1 MSERTMRIHRFK
13 CSGCGK
19 PARTFL
25 PVWLCSDRRSRCD
38 VCVVEAG
45 AVTEVAVFDPATHRL
60 IPNDGSVVV
69 LEREDVEDVRTE
81 LLQWYWS
88 MKPQDYEVR
97 EHVSRLR
104 ARLRSAL
111 DACAPEGE
119 SDE

>member
-1 MSERTMRIHRFK
+1 MRIHRFK

-69 LEREDVEDVRTE
+69 LAVGDVDTLVDLASQAIEPWWKDEPRLPQARWRYKEGREPDTWTLGD
-81 LLQWYWS
+81 
-88 MKPQDYEVR
+88 
-97 EHVSRLR
+97 
-104 ARLRSAL
+104 
-111 DACAPEGE
+111 G
-119 SDE
+119 